1 MMLRIALC
9 LLFLSSSLAA
19 VEPFVLI
26 TVPKSGSHLIIK
38 ALHFLTGVP
47 PVWHTHFPSF
57 WCIPSDKGFLYTHF
71 CVPPELARNYQSL
84 PRLKQI
90 VMIRDLRDVAISMVG
105 HITRSSWPGLSGQER
120 DHFLSLSFDE
130 QLLFVINYD
139 YDIYEIAEKC
149 PHANQVSLR
158 KIALQAAEYSQDPN
172 RLIIRYEDLVGP
184 QGGGSFDAQLGA
196 LAKIATFI
204 DAHPSS
210 LAEIAEQ
217 LYGNEHDP
225 FGKGDLQNYQSTFS
239 EGSIG
244 RWKTLF
250 KPEHVRAFKE
260 KIGPYLIALGY
271 EQDDSW

>member
-1 MMLRIALC
+1 MMLRLA
-9 LLFLSSSLAA
+9 LLFLSTSLVA

-38 ALHFLTGVP
+38 ALHFLTGAP

-57 WCIPSDKGFLYTHF
+57 WCIPPDQGFLYTHF
-71 CVPPELARNYQSL
+71 CIPPELERNYQSL
-84 PRLKQI
+84 SRLKQI

-105 HITRSSWPGLSGQER
+105 HITKSPWPGLSGKER
-120 DHFLSLSFDE
+120 EHFLSLSFDE

-158 KIALQAAEYSQDPN
+158 KIALQAAEYAQDPN
-172 RLIIRYEDLVGP
+172 RLTIRYEDLVGP
-184 QGGGSFDAQLGA
+184 QGGGSLAAQLDA
-196 LAKIATFI
+196 LAQMAAFI
-204 DAHPSS
+204 DADPSS
-210 LAEIAEQ
+210 LCEIAEQ

-225 FGKGDLQNYQSTFS
+225 FGKGELQNYQSTFAS
-239 EGSIG
+239 GSIG

-250 KPEHVRAFKE
+250 KPEHIRAFKE
-260 KIGPYLIALGY
+260 KIGSYLIALGY
-271 EQDDSW
+271 EHDDNW